1 VAAPFTQPRGAQ
13 VAAQPLAAK
22 PWFKSSQRILGR
34 DWPVA
39 YVFVLPTVLLLFG
52 LVGYP
57 FARGLALSFFNAVG
71 IRTGAFVGLD
81 NYQALWADDFFIRA
95 VWTTAQFTFW
105 SVVAKFILGISTAL
119 LLHNIPKWGSVLGGL
134 ILLPFIIPEVV
145 RALAWRVLLDP
156 IFGALN
162 YMLVKV
168 FHVLPVGIAWL
179 GEQNTALPSV
189 IMVNVWAGLPFFI
202 ILCTAGLKAVDAEQ
216 YDAAAVDGATP
227 WRRFLHVTLPG
238 MRYVIIV
245 ATLLSTILTFNNFGL
260 TYLLTGGGPGGA
272 TRVYTILAYEYAI
285 TGLRYGSGAAVAMT
299 TAPVMFLLIL
309 FLGRYMMQRSDVASS
324 SDDDGFLSR
333 VGNAVLA
340 PFRQKYVGWVLGHVL
355 LNLALLGIW
364 WLRGDGSVSLT
375 QVIILNLAVALLFN
389 FWAIHDAIESL
400 FVAAARAVRPPGSP
414 AMFSRNTGRG
424 INYTILYILLGAVLI
439 FELLPFYFIVVT
451 AFKSTLQIQQIQN
464 MFWPSPWTF
473 EHFRF
478 MIYEK
483 PFLTWYRNTIVVA
496 VVSTTISVLAAALGG
511 YALARLKWRGAG
523 AMSTTVLIAYLMPPA
538 LLMIPLYYI
547 LVQLKLTNTLM
558 ALMVTYP
565 SAILPFATWLMMGY
579 YRSIP
584 EELEDAA
591 MIDGCSRFGAFF
603 RVVLPL
609 VRPALLAVTM
619 FAITN
624 AWNEFLYAFSFLRSS
639 ENFTLS
645 VGLQGMIIG
654 DVQPWGELM
663 ASCLMTALPV
673 VIIYM
678 LGQRFMVAGLTA
690 GSVKG

>member
-1 VAAPFTQPRGAQ
+1 
-13 VAAQPLAAK
+13 
-22 PWFKSSQRILGR
+22 
-34 DWPVA
+34 
-39 YVFVLPTVLLLFG
+39 
-52 LVGYP
+52 
-57 FARGLALSFFNAVG
+57 
-71 IRTGAFVGLD
+71 
-81 NYQALWADDFFIRA
+81 
-95 VWTTAQFTFW
+95 
-105 SVVAKFILGISTAL
+105 
-119 LLHNIPKWGSVLGGL
+119 
-134 ILLPFIIPEVV
+134 
-145 RALAWRVLLDP
+145 
-156 IFGALN
+156 
-162 YMLVKV
+162 
-168 FHVLPVGIAWL
+168 
-179 GEQNTALPSV
+179 
-189 IMVNVWAGLPFFI
+189 
-202 ILCTAGLKAVDAEQ
+202 
-216 YDAAAVDGATP
+216 
-227 WRRFLHVTLPG
+227 
-238 MRYVIIV
+238 
-245 ATLLSTILTFNNFGL
+245 
-260 TYLLTGGGPGGA
+260 
-272 TRVYTILAYEYAI
+272 
-285 TGLRYGSGAAVAMT
+285 
-299 TAPVMFLLIL
+299 
-309 FLGRYMMQRSDVASS
+309 MMQRSDVASTG
-324 SDDDGFLSR
+324 DDEGIVWKTTMLI
-333 VGNAVLA
+333 LT
-340 PFRQKYVGWVLGHVL
+340 PFRLLLQGCLAVFWAVNNVVENVLG
-355 LNLALLGIW
+355 
-364 WLRGDGSVSLT
+364 
-375 QVIILNLAVALLFN
+375 
-389 FWAIHDAIESL
+389 
-400 FVAAARAVRPPGSP
+400 AAAAAVRPATS
-414 AMFSRNTGRG
+414 AA
-424 INYTILYILLGAVLI
+424 INRKANKRIGTTLLYALLAVVLT

-464 MFWPSPWTF
+464 MFWPTPWTI

-483 PFLTWYRNTIVVA
+483 PFLAWYSNTVIVA
-496 VVSTTISVLAAALGG
+496 IVSTTVSVLAAALGG

-523 AMSTTVLIAYLMPPA
+523 SIGTTVLIAYLMPPA

-624 AWNEFLYAFSFLRSS
+624 AWNEFLYAFSFLRSA
-639 ENFTLS
+639 ERFTLS